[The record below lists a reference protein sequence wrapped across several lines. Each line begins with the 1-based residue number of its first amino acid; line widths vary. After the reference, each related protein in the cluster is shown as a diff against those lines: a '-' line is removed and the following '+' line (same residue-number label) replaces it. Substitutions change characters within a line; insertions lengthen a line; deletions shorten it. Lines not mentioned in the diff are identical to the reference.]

1 MAPSSA
7 FENHGSAGGVP
18 GIISCELRLL
28 NRSTIVSE
36 KWVLPPQWINIE
48 KRIKFKPRKLQ
59 SSMSNS
65 SSPETEATQL
75 RCVLQDFGETQF
87 NGLTCR
93 TLWPPIGRS
102 LAFAPDSI
110 WELGVCAA
118 RFWTFKTTYT
128 LYTFRSTFLRSLC
141 CIVPIIQACLCCS
154 HCLSMRRTESNS
166 GRNAVTQVIM
176 ISLWFPNLSCFSKT
190 WQLLPRFP

>member
-18 GIISCELRLL
+18 GIISCEIVEQVHNCLR
-28 NRSTIVSE
+28 E
-36 KWVLPPQWINIE
+36 MVLPPQWINIDILD
-48 KRIKFKPRKLQ
+48 KRMKFKPRKLQ

-87 NGLTCR
+87 NVSYFMASDTPVAGFC
-93 TLWPPIGRS
+93 
-102 LAFAPDSI
+102 PDSI
-110 WELGVCAA
+110 WELGACAA
-118 RFWTFKTTYT
+118 RFWTFKTILLPT
-128 LYTFRSTFLRSLC
+128 LCRLFEITLLHRSNHT
-141 CIVPIIQACLCCS
+141 ACLCCS

-166 GRNAVTQVIM
+166 GRNAVTQVIT
-176 ISLWFPNLSCFSKT
+176 ICLWFQNLSCFSKT
-190 WQLLPRFP
+190 